1 MNTVRQYT
9 GQDWAVQRWDRLHE
23 GRHVEPRSFC
33 QFWRG
38 VLLWATLASIPIVG
52 KMFLAHLQVVPSLSV
67 RLVEQEAFDRRV
79 GQVKAVVTPFGRVVW
94 ALLWPVRQMVYWIG
108 RGAVTVVSYLEDTLS
123 GRTLPKWTQYLWYTW
138 AALIVL
144 TGVGLG
150 TFLLVRL
157 LIAAWQASWPIFLL
171 AGFGIPVMVA
181 SLTWVLWRYG
191 PVWFGVFVNVIEML
205 WDIAIV
211 SKHRVCPPI
220 TIVRTKYE

>member
-1 MNTVRQYT
+1 MTQYT
-9 GQDWAVQRWDRLHE
+9 SQDWAVQRWDRLHA

-38 VLLWATLASIPIVG
+38 VLLWATLASIPVVG
-52 KMFLAHLQVVPSLSV
+52 KMFLAHLQVVPPLSV
-67 RLVEQEAFDRRV
+67 RLAEQEAFDRRV
-79 GQVKAVVTPFGRVVW
+79 RRVKAVVTPFGRVVW
-94 ALLWPVRQMVYWIG
+94 VLLWPIRQTVYWIG

-123 GRTLPKWTQYLWYTW
+123 GRTLPKWTQYPWYLWE
-138 AALIVL
+138 ALIVL

-157 LIAAWQASWPIFLL
+157 LIAAWQASWPIFLF

-181 SLTWVLWRYG
+181 SLALVLWRYG
-191 PVWFGVFVNVIEML
+191 LVWLNVLAGFGAML

-220 TIVRTKYE
+220 TIIREPLDD